1 MERVVEKTYSSNL
14 EERCTVKF
22 SEQCIFT
29 TITSTASVVDEW
41 ISEIRRIYGQ
51 ITIVGL
57 DTEWCLPKEKGK
69 CGPVAI
75 IQLCVG
81 TRCLIFQLILA
92 DVIPESLKGFLADP
106 TLKFVGV
113 AVAGDAQKLWDEYGL
128 IVGSTEDLAAVAA
141 LKLGEEKLKEAGL
154 KRLASIVL
162 GVEMEKPKRVI
173 LSTWN
178 ARVLNLKQIHYAS
191 VDAFVS
197 FEIGKC
203 LMI

>member
-1 MERVVEKTYSSNL
+1 MG
-14 EERCTVKF
+14 
-22 SEQCIFT
+22 I
-29 TITSTASVVDEW
+29 
-41 ISEIRRIYGQ
+41 
-51 ITIVGL
+51 
-57 DTEWCLPKEKGK
+57 
-69 CGPVAI
+69 
-75 IQLCVG
+75 
-81 TRCLIFQLILA
+81 
-92 DVIPESLKGFLADP
+92 
-106 TLKFVGV
+106 
-113 AVAGDAQKLWDEYGL
+113 
-128 IVGSTEDLAAVAA
+128 TEDLAAVAA